1 MFALFSWRIDFN
13 KGIKSSK
20 EDSFYKNMKVVK
32 TALKVW
38 QANYGIILY
47 NLHLKTVC

>member
-1 MFALFSWRIDFN
+1 MRLTNRFALFSWRIDFN

-38 QANYGIILY
+38 QANFGLY
-47 NLHLKTVC
+47 YSIFI